1 MTKYIAKETIEKY
14 LNGTCNEEERAIV
27 ESWHL
32 KELEAKKFELEP
44 GQLEIAHTGIWESI
58 SRKAG
63 KSRYVSKR
71 GLGIYRYAAIAALL
85 VLCTF
90 AVFFAFRFGRP
101 VPIKELLA
109 KSGKDFSPGGHK
121 AILTLADG
129 SKISL
134 TDAGDGK
141 LGQQAGMTIT
151 KTKDGRL
158 IYKIDNSSNASNSRS
173 AVPVFNTI
181 NTPRGGKY
189 QVQLPDGTMVWL
201 NAESSLTYPV
211 RFDGMQRK
219 VSMQGEAYF
228 EVAKMQLPFI
238 VSSGNQEVEVLGTH
252 FNINSYGDEL
262 NTKTTLLEGSVKVH
276 PTAAAGTSAVMLKPG
291 ELSVL
296 EKSNHILVQ
305 KADLD
310 HELAWK
316 NDLFIFKEE
325 SIESITRKLS
335 RWYDVEFTVKGV
347 PKNISYVGIVSRSKN
362 ISSVLSVIESAGNVR
377 FEVAGRRISIQF
389 L

>member
-1 MTKYIAKETIEKY
+1 MTKYTAKEIIEKY
-14 LNGTCNEEERAIV
+14 INGNCTEEERAIV

-32 KELEAKKFELEP
+32 KELEAKKFESEP
-44 GQLEIAHTGIWESI
+44 DQLETVHAGIWEAI
-58 SRKAG
+58 NLKAG
-63 KSRYVSKR
+63 RSSSLAVRPARSFQYT
-71 GLGIYRYAAIAALL
+71 AIAALL
-85 VLCTF
+85 LLCAF
-90 AVFFAFRFGRP
+90 AVFFVLRFSKP

-109 KSGKDFSPGGHK
+109 KSGKDFNPGGNK

-134 TDAGDGK
+134 TDAGNGK

-151 KTKDGRL
+151 KTKEGRL
-158 IYKIDNSSNASNSRS
+158 IYKIDNSIGVANTIP
-173 AVPVFNTI
+173 AVTAFNTI
-181 NTPRGGKY
+181 STPRGGKY

-201 NAESSLTYPV
+201 NAESSLTYPL
-211 RFDGMQRK
+211 RFDGTQRK

-228 EVAKMQLPFI
+228 EVAKMQLPF
-238 VSSGNQEVEVLGTH
+238 VVRSGNQEVEVLGTH

-262 NTKTTLLEGSVKVH
+262 NTKTILLEGSVKVRSITV
-276 PTAAAGTSAVMLKPG
+276 PGLKGAMLKPG
-291 ELSVL
+291 ELSIL
-296 EKSNHILVQ
+296 EKGGQIEVQ
-305 KADLD
+305 KADVD

-335 RWYDVEFTVKGV
+335 RWYDVEFVVKGT

-362 ISSVLSVIESAGNVR
+362 ISSVLSIIESAGNVK